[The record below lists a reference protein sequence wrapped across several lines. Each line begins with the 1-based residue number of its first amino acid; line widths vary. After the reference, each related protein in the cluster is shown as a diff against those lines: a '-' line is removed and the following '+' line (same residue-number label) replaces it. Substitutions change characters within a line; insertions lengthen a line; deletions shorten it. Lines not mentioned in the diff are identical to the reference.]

1 MGRFGNA
8 VKAVKSGGSEGKYIK
23 LEDGASV
30 NFTTFDQP
38 DPGMEV
44 SYWKDGKKVDAGTPG
59 AERNEKI
66 VLGVYDVD
74 AKRGR
79 ILRVGS
85 GTFAK
90 LGAKI
95 DKGGE
100 DRVYT
105 VSREGVGM
113 KTRYE
118 VDRGDRLTD
127 DQKTAIRAADTCD
140 PLEEA
145 GVVPLALAQPAA
157 PEPAPKLAAPKP
169 ATQPDDDIP
178 F

>member
-1 MGRFGNA
+1 MGRFGSY
-8 VKAVKSGGSEGKYIK
+8 VKTVKSGGSEGKYIK
-23 LEDGASV
+23 LEDGSSV

-38 DPGMEV
+38 EPGLEV

-66 VLGVYDVD
+66 VLGVYDTD

-95 DKGGE
+95 EKNGE

-105 VSREGVGM
+105 ISRDGIGM

-127 DQKTAIRAADTCD
+127 EQKRAIREADTCD
-140 PLEEA
+140 PTEEA
-145 GVVPLALAQPAA
+145 GVVPLAGGSDAA
-157 PEPAPKLAAPKP
+157 EPAKTAPKS
-169 ATQPDDDIP
+169 AAPDDDIP